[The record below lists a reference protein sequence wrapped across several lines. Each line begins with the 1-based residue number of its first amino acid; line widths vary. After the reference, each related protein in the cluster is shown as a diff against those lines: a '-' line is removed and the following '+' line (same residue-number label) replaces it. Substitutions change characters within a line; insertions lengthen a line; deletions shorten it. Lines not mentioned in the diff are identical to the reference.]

1 MSSLNSASLASS
13 PLVRKIKPPESP
25 WLELSRANFWS
36 LARRLSRCSNGI
48 FWETPICWSCGR
60 NTNKRPAML
69 ICEDKRAPLVP
80 IGSLMTCTIKD
91 WPSKTCFSIGKIGAG
106 LAWSESACR
115 AATLLIKSATCKKA
129 ALSKPMSIKADCM
142 PGRTRATLPI

>member
-25 WLELSRANFWS
+25 WLELSVASFCS
-36 LARRLSRCSNGI
+36 LARKISRCSRGI
-48 FWETPICWSCGR
+48 FCDTPTCWSCGR
-60 NTNKRPAML
+60 NTSNRPAML

-91 WPSKTCFSIGKIGAG
+91 WPSNTCFSIGNIGGG
-106 LAWSESACR
+106 LDWSESAWR

-129 ALSKPMSIKADCM
+129 ALSRPISIKADCM
-142 PGRTRATLPI
+142 PGKTRATLPM